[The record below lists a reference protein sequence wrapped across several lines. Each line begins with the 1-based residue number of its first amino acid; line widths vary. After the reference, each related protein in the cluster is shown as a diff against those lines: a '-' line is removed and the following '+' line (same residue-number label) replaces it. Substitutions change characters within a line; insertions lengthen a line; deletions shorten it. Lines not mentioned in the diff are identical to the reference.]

1 MKTFQLIADQSAVST
16 EILNF
21 KNSPAVPIK
30 PTAVEDEAVIGLKTK
45 TGWFDK
51 DAPQNLT
58 SKGAM
63 IRAVLVVTLPGAY
76 ALQWYYDLPIIYI
89 LAPALFYLEFTALT
103 MTCPIKAMFS
113 NYRHKN
119 LPEL

>member
-1 MKTFQLIADQSAVST
+1 MKTFQLITDQTTVNA

-21 KNSPAVPIK
+21 KNAPVIAVI

-63 IRAVLVVTLPGAY
+63 IRAILVITLPGAY
-76 ALQWYYDLPIIYI
+76 ALQWYYNLPIIYV
-89 LAPALFYLEFTALT
+89 LAPVLFYLEVTALT
-103 MTCPIKAMFS
+103 MTCPIKALFS